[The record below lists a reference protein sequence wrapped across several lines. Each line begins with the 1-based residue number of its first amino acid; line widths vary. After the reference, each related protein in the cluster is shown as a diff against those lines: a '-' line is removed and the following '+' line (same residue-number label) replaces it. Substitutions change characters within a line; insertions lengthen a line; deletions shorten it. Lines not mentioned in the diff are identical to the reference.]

1 MNKEVILIGGFSEI
15 IELCEN
21 VEMIIVGIVDTE
33 VKFDS
38 TKLKLIGTDNDI
50 DLWKSEYLNCPLVLS
65 PDSPKVRELL
75 YELYNRNGFS
85 FEKLISRK
93 ANLSKSSIIGNG
105 VVIQDGVNISSKVR
119 IGNFIKI
126 NTNANIMH
134 NTVVDDYSTIA
145 PNAVLLGYV
154 KIGKRCYIG
163 ANSTILPNIE
173 ICDNVTIGAGAV
185 VTRSINVPYSVYAGI
200 PAKRIK

>member
-1 MNKEVILIGGFSEI
+1 MNKGVVLIGGFSEI

-21 VEMIIVGIVDTE
+21 VDITIVGIVDTE
-33 VKFDS
+33 VKFDIN
-38 TKLKLIGTDNDI
+38 KLRLIGTDNDI
-50 DLWKSEYLNCPLVLS
+50 NLWKADYLNYPLVLS
-65 PDSPKVRELL
+65 PDSPKNRELL
-75 YELYNRNGFS
+75 HELYNRNGFS
-85 FEKLISRK
+85 FAKLISNK
-93 ANLSKSSIIGNG
+93 ANISKSSIIGNG
-105 VVIQDGVNISSKVR
+105 VVIQDGVNVSSEVK
-119 IGNFIKI
+119 IGKFIKI

-134 NTVVDDYSTIA
+134 NVVVDDYSTIA

-163 ANSTILPNIE
+163 ANSTVLPNIK

-185 VTRSINVPYSVYAGI
+185 VTKDINEQNSIYAGV